1 VVELITA
8 ESQEVGTATNASGTT
23 AADDVTAPVGTPTL
37 ESCIDPLIEFAHG
50 TTRESGLNIV
60 DKGLNYDDAVN
71 AMLGSK
77 EPGSFFTVK
86 VNPSEPYEALTA
98 AASWGARHGRSVSV
112 VLLRLPQS
120 VIESL
125 EAARSLVHTA
135 DPVQSVFRRA
145 SFDIVNREAQW
156 DILHVRG

>member
-1 VVELITA
+1 VIDLATKESIGVEAVADTSRVPVADGPVALA
-8 ESQEVGTATNASGTT
+8 GTT
-23 AADDVTAPVGTPTL
+23 PL
-37 ESCIDPLIEFAHG
+37 ESSVDPLVEFAHG

-60 DKGLNYDDAVN
+60 DKGLNYDDAVD

-86 VNPSEPYEALTA
+86 VDPSEPYEALSA
-98 AASWGARHGRSVSV
+98 AASWGARHGSSVSI
-112 VLLRLPQS
+112 VLLRLPRP

-135 DPVQSVFRRA
+135 DPMQSVFRRA
-145 SFDIVNREAQW
+145 SFEIVNREAQW